1 MWFIK
6 NLVFHIWVTFREI
19 PADEWAIGEKAL
31 APIGNY
37 IWLGWFSSFTLL
49 LLLRNFKKHSRY
61 SKRLGK
67 NLISG

>member
-31 APIGNY
+31 APIRNS
-37 IWLGWFSSFTLL
+37 IWLGWFLTGT
-49 LLLRNFKKHSRY
+49 SRANK
-61 SKRLGK
+61 SG
-67 NLISG
+67 ISYTGCFD